1 MYGLIALSR
10 QKVLNDELCPE
21 GPPEGSGDGTCE
33 GRNLRELDYYRSEN
47 DRLARDKT
55 LSLVTMAAGAGLIA
69 AGFYLM
75 PPPEGGPRIALV
87 PMGRGFAL
95 AGVLP

>member
-1 MYGLIALSR
+1 MGPSL
-10 QKVLNDELCPE
+10 LNDELCPE
-21 GPPEGSGDGTCE
+21 GATNGTCQ
-33 GRNLRELDYYRSEN
+33 GRNLRELAYYRSEN
-47 DRLARDKT
+47 DRIARDKT
-55 LSLVTMAAGAGLIA
+55 GALVIMGLGAGLLA